1 MAAGTQA
8 AGGSDRVTAAVK
20 HETCPSVLAA
30 AAAAAVVLLIIL
42 SSLSFSVAKSL

>member
-30 AAAAAVVLLIIL
+30 AAAVVLLIIL